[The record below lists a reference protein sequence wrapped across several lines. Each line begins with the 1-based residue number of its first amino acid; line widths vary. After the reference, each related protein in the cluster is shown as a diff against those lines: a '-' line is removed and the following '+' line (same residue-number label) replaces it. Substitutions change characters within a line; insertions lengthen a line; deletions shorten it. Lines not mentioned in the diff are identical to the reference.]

1 MDLLERYLSDEDQ
14 VETGNVRNKPENI
27 NNEKNVSVKKSKLPT
42 RKEEISINSIT
53 NKIKIECINF
63 LVSEYKLIVLF
74 SLFLCIVFC
83 VFGKNKIR
91 WFFIMAYIL
100 GTLLSFICGY
110 ISTIK
115 AVLNCQEVLSKSK

>member
-1 MDLLERYLSDEDQ
+1 MDLLERYLSDEDPG
-14 VETGNVRNKPENI
+14 ETGNVRNKPENTKK
-27 NNEKNVSVKKSKLPT
+27 EMNVGEKKSKLPT

-53 NKIKIECINF
+53 NKIKIECKNF

-74 SLFLCIVFC
+74 SLFLCLVFC
-83 VFGKNKIR
+83 FFGKNKIR

-110 ISTIK
+110 ISTVI
-115 AVLNCQEVLSKSK
+115 AVLNCQEILSKSK